1 MEKNNNHNQPA
12 KDDHIWLV
20 VWNMT
25 FIFHFIYGMSSFP
38 LTYIFFKM
46 VIAPPT
52 RYLLCTFFPDDQ
64 RLTGFFFAGIY
75 AISAPQVPQVPVPV
89 SPKKTRRPL
98 MLATK
103 STAGA
108 TTELVDLGALGPW
121 QLENHPIPKK
131 QGDSIAFTIWLWLTM
146 ANIAMENHHFKI
158 CLISKPR

>member
-20 VWNMT
+20 VWN
-25 FIFHFIYGMSSFP
+25 IFLFSISYMGCHPSHW
-38 LTYIFFKM
+38 LTYFSRWLLHHQPDICC
-46 VIAPPT
+46 APFSRTIKDWP
-52 RYLLCTFFPDDQ
+52 
-64 RLTGFFFAGIY
+64 FFFAGIY

-89 SPKKTRRPL
+89 SPKTRRPL